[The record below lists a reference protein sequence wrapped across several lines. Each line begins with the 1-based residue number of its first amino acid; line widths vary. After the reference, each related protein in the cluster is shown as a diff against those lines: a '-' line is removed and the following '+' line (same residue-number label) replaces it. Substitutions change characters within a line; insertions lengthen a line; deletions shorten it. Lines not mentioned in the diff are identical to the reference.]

1 MYTPHTY
8 IHIHSSHICT
18 YTIGIAEKD
27 YYTTRATSSVPAAL
41 ISRVPLIAQRD
52 FLNIYPCLRDA
63 PIHTY
68 ISQHT
73 ECYSIEKA
81 LNLNN
86 IQYIQAQNEIIN
98 CSKVFWEHAKHTFK
112 QILSRK

>member
-1 MYTPHTY
+1 M
-8 IHIHSSHICT
+8 HIY

-52 FLNIYPCLRDA
+52 FLNIYPCLREA

-98 CSKVFWEHAKHTFK
+98 CSKVFWEHARHTFK